1 MKNRI
6 LIGVAGGTGSGK
18 TTVANRIG
26 QALNE
31 EMVIIPQDYYYK
43 DNPGGS
49 LEERAK
55 INYDHPDSFDTELLI
70 SHLKTLIAGETIQ
83 TPIYDFKEHRRIE
96 KTKEIKPA
104 PIIILE
110 GILIFV
116 NHDLRSLMDFK
127 IFVDTPSD
135 IRLLRRIKR
144 DMEERGRSLD
154 SVINQYLETVRPM
167 HIEFVEHS
175 KKFADIIIPEGGYN
189 EKAIDMMIRYL
200 KSHI

>member
-31 EMVIIPQDYYYK
+31 EMVIIPQDYYYR
-43 DNPGGS
+43 DNPGVS

-70 SHLKTLIAGETIQ
+70 SHLKSLIAGETIQ

-96 KTKEIKPA
+96 RTNEIKPA

-110 GILIFV
+110 GILIFI
-116 NHDLRSLMDFK
+116 NQDLRSLMDFK
-127 IFVDTPSD
+127 IFVDDPET
-135 IRLLRRIKR
+135 RIKNWWR
-144 DMEERGRSLD
+144 VVDLCAPLGE
-154 SVINQYLETVRPM
+154 QFLEL
-167 HIEFVEHS
+167 VES
-175 KKFADIIIPEGGYN
+175 KK
-189 EKAIDMMIRYL
+189 IR
-200 KSHI
+200 HIVERM